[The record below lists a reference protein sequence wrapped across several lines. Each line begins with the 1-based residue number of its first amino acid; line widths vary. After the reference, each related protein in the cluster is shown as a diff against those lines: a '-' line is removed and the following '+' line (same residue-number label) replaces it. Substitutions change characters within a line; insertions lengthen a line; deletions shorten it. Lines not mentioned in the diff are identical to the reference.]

1 MYRALDP
8 TAIIKTSKALSNRIA
23 ERFPDSG
30 LSRVSLELVAL
41 AEESAHR
48 IARLQR
54 PYWPIRIVVLL
65 GLIAILGAT
74 SGLLLSMP
82 LRAPVAG
89 LAELL
94 QALEA
99 AVQDVVFLGLSI
111 FFLFTVEGRFK
122 RRAALR
128 ALHELRSI
136 AHVID
141 MHQLTKDPEQLLSP
155 AMAIASSPS
164 REMTRFGLAR
174 YLDYCSEM
182 LSITNKVAALY
193 VQYLDDAVVLS
204 AVNNIQSLAT
214 GLSAKIWQKIVI
226 LDTLALHVDVPDVRD
241 AAPINRGRGITA
253 A

>member
-8 TAIIKTSKALSNRIA
+8 AAIIKTSEALSNRIA
-23 ERFPDSG
+23 ERFPESG

-41 AEESAHR
+41 AQESSHR

-54 PYWPIRIVVLL
+54 PYWPIRIAVLL
-65 GLIAILGAT
+65 ALVAILGAT

-82 LRAPVAG
+82 LRTPVAG

-99 AVQDVVFLGLSI
+99 AVQDLVFLGISI

-122 RRAALR
+122 RRTALR

-141 MHQLTKDPEQLLSP
+141 MHQLTKDPEQLISP
-155 AMAIASSPS
+155 AMATATSQR

-204 AVNNIQSLAT
+204 SVNSIQNLAT
-214 GLSAKIWQKIVI
+214 GLSAKIWQKINI
-226 LDTLALHVDVPDVRD
+226 LDNLALPVAVPVVRD
-241 AAPINRGRGITA
+241 PPRPSIADGE
-253 A
+253 

>member
-1 MYRALDP
+1 M
-8 TAIIKTSKALSNRIA
+8 
-23 ERFPDSG
+23 
-30 LSRVSLELVAL
+30 
-41 AEESAHR
+41 
-48 IARLQR
+48 
-54 PYWPIRIVVLL
+54 
-65 GLIAILGAT
+65 
-74 SGLLLSMP
+74 
-82 LRAPVAG
+82 
-89 LAELL
+89 
-94 QALEA
+94 
-99 AVQDVVFLGLSI
+99 VFLGLSI
-111 FFLFTVEGRFK
+111 FFLLTVEGRFK

-164 REMTRFGLAR
+164 RGMTRFGLAR

-226 LDTLALHVDVPDVRD
+226 LDTLALHVDVPDVGEPRRSIED
-241 AAPINRGRGITA
+241 AVSPPHEAL
-253 A
+253 